1 MQFARDPL
9 PLSLALIEATVNLRT
24 YLLQAIKIE
33 QPQQHDGSCPQ
44 CRFEPWRLVIC
55 GQNNETPYS
64 RSRSPH
70 AIVVAGQHL
79 KGITTRCKVGKE
91 SMPPN
96 AGVHPALFKPLDPV
110 SEFHPLRND
119 EAQRRYFLQF
129 ITKSQR
135 CRWGHAHSRM
145 VFLHA
150 GGVRSE
156 SQATECLLIV
166 IVSTNGLD

>member
-9 PLSLALIEATVNLRT
+9 PLFLALIEATMNLRT

-33 QPQQHDGSCPQ
+33 QPQQHDGSGPQ

-55 GQNNETPYS
+55 GQNNEAPYS

-79 KGITTRCKVGKE
+79 KGITTRCEVGKR
-91 SMPPN
+91 SLPPN
-96 AGVHPALFKPLDPV
+96 AGVHPVSFEPLNPI

-119 EAQRRYFLQF
+119 EAQPRYFLQF
-129 ITKSQR
+129 ITKSDRFRFGQ
-135 CRWGHAHSRM
+135 AHSR
-145 VFLHA
+145 
-150 GGVRSE
+150 
-156 SQATECLLIV
+156 I
-166 IVSTNGLD
+166 